1 MTDRTGDGV
10 TSTWDWVEETALTLG
25 GSISFARG
33 ASSERVMEAFGMNP
47 ANAFVATAAQAMKSL
62 PYPDYLETYPPDH
75 PWIRV
80 GTAGEWGFAI
90 DESSAG
96 VGYEE
101 DAALALSAGTEA
113 VLVTRAEALSYFHY
127 YVDGTEIT
135 AFEPLL
141 AWDRFGT
148 EPDRFLPYMRQAG
161 VRLNDNDAIKD
172 PVIAVLEMVTL
183 AFGIRLTRDVA
194 LGPLLTVQR
203 D

>member
-1 MTDRTGDGV
+1 MGLDKGDRSDSRRQHLLRPGGIAGARDGGV
-10 TSTWDWVEETALTLG
+10 RDEPGARVRCHPRAGQEVAALPRLR
-25 GSISFARG
+25 FA
-33 ASSERVMEAFGMNP
+33 F
-47 ANAFVATAAQAMKSL
+47 
-62 PYPDYLETYPPDH
+62 
-75 PWIRV
+75 
-80 GTAGEWGFAI
+80 

-101 DAALALSAGTEA
+101 DAAYALSAGTEA
-113 VLVTRAEALSYFHY
+113 VLVTRAEALSYFRY
-127 YVDGTEIT
+127 YVDSVEIT

-148 EPDRFLPYMRQAG
+148 EPDRFLPYMRRTG
-161 VRLNDNDAIKD
+161 VRLDDDDAVKD

-183 AFGIRLTRDVA
+183 ALGISLSKDTA